1 MCCSENEKLP
11 YRMTPAVTVKA
22 NLANFDR
29 LLDLFNKERWQHD
42 EYERLATK
50 NQEAFV
56 HDR

>member
-1 MCCSENEKLP
+1 
-11 YRMTPAVTVKA
+11 MTPAVIVKA

-42 EYERLATK
+42 EYGRHATR